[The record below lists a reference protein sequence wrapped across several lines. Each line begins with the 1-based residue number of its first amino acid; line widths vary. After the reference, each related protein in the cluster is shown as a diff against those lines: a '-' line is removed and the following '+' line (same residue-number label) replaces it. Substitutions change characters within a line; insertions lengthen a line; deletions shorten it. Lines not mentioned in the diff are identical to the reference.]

1 MYRFLRDKWDYTYGS
16 FHGSEVL
23 IWSRF
28 QVAFGSIWLA
38 VSQSDL
44 SPFIS
49 NPKFL
54 SGWLIFNG
62 FVTEYLRRRRAEDFH
77 EDREGGKDA

>member
-1 MYRFLRDKWDYTYGS
+1 
-16 FHGSEVL
+16 
-23 IWSRF
+23 
-28 QVAFGSIWLA
+28 